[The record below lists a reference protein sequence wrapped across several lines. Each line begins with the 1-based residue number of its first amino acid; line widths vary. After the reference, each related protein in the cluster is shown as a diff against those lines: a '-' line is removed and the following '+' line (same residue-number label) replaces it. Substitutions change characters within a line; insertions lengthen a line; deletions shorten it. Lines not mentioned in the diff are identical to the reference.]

1 MRLRYSFWSMAASL
15 VLVILSTQAQ
25 LFAQYTINTFA
36 SSTGSL
42 LIHGQGVAVDSAN
55 NVYVDGTFNG
65 YTWPAAV
72 KATASGL
79 SVVAG
84 TSSLYG
90 STAAA
95 NRRRMSCCPTLAEF
109 GSTVREMFTLPS
121 RAATRCSASTEQFY
135 ASRTAN
141 LVPMA
146 LTAS

>member
-42 LIHGQGVAVDSAN
+42 LIHRQGVAVDSAN

-65 YTWPAAV
+65 YTWPAVV

-90 STAAA
+90 STACGQPST
-95 NRRRMSCCPTLAEF
+95 NELLSDIGGVWVD
-109 GSTVREMFTLPS
+109 GSGNVYI
-121 RAATRCSASTEQFY
+121 TE
-135 ASRTAN
+135 
-141 LVPMA
+141 
-146 LTAS
+146 